1 MAKDSISALLDG
13 ECTPAELDRIL
24 DEMARSPALAA
35 EWSRQCRARDAVEGV
50 RMRKEQPCICAGVMA
65 GLDAQDAVPSRV
77 VPLAPKRGGGGGLS
91 DIRTLPGLWK
101 PLAGLAV
108 AASVAV
114 VAVTLNFN
122 GGLQGQGTLAEAQM
136 APPAVVEQILPA
148 KAQRRPANL
157 IAVSAGEEQL
167 RNYLLEHS
175 NSMADRGMGATLSY
189 ARFAAHSIGD
199 QVEAQ
204 PASAEDQP

>member
-13 ECTPAELDRIL
+13 ECTPAEIDRIL
-24 DEMARSPALAA
+24 DEMARSPALGA

-50 RMRKEQPCICAGVMA
+50 RMRKDQPCICAGVMA

-77 VPLAPKRGGGGGLS
+77 VPLAAKKGGG
-91 DIRTLPGLWK
+91 RLPGLWK

-114 VAVTLNFN
+114 VAVSLNFN
-122 GGLQGQGTLAEAQM
+122 GGLQDQATLAEAQM

-148 KAQRRPANL
+148 KAPRRSPNL
-157 IAVSAGEEQL
+157 ISVSTGQEEL
-167 RNYLLEHS
+167 RNYLIEHG

-204 PASAEDQP
+204 PAVFEGQP

>member
-24 DEMARSPALAA
+24 DEMARSPAMAA
-35 EWSRQCRARDAVEGV
+35 EWSRQCRARDAAEGV
-50 RMRKEQPCICAGVMA
+50 RMRKAQPCLVAGVMA

-77 VPLAPKRGGGGGLS
+77 VPLAARRGAGRLS
-91 DIRTLPGLWK
+91 GLWK

-114 VAVTLNFN
+114 VAVTLTFN
-122 GGLQGQGTLAEAQM
+122 SSQEQGTLAEAQM

-157 IAVSAGEEQL
+157 ISVSAGEEQL

-204 PASAEDQP
+204 PASLEDQP